1 MRIAVA
7 SRKGGV
13 GKSSVTAG
21 LASLFVDDGYSVL
34 TVDLDPQSNLA
45 FMLGVDPTAP
55 GTAELLA
62 GEEPDPLEV
71 QEGFYVFPGGPNL
84 SRQDIARLDPE
95 DLADALEAWEGF
107 DIILFDCPPGS
118 QHLERLGIVAA
129 TKALVVTNAHPMAIV
144 GAGRVLEDLEARFQ
158 KKRRGPQDWAIIANM
173 IDARR
178 SLDKQVTEMLDDV
191 DDKVLRFQ
199 VRQDVKVSMASAQGI
214 PLATY
219 AKNSN
224 AVEDLMKVKEW
235 CLGDAEEE

>member
-1 MRIAVA
+1 M
-7 SRKGGV
+7 

-21 LASLFVDDGYSVL
+21 LASLFVEDGYSVL
-34 TVDLDPQSNLA
+34 AVDLDPQSNLA

-71 QEGFYVFPGGPNL
+71 EEGLYVFPGGPNL

-95 DLADALEAWEGF
+95 DLADSLDEWEGF

-144 GAGRVLEDLEARFQ
+144 GADRVLEDLEARFS
-158 KKRRGPQDWAIIANM
+158 KGRRGPETWAIIANM

-178 SLDKQVTEMLDDV
+178 SLDKQVAGMLDEIDE
-191 DDKVLRFQ
+191 KVLRFQ
-199 VRQDVKVSMASAQGI
+199 VRQDVKVSMASAQGV
-214 PLATY
+214 PLASY
-219 AKNSN
+219 ARQCN
-224 AVEDLMKVKEW
+224 AVQDLLKVKEW
-235 CLGDAEEE
+235 CLGDEEID

>member
-13 GKSSVTAG
+13 GKSSMTAG
-21 LASLFVDDGYSVL
+21 LAGLFVEDGYSVL
-34 TVDLDPQSNLA
+34 AVDLDPQSNLA

-62 GEEPDPLEV
+62 GDDPEPLEV
-71 QEGFYVFPGGPNL
+71 EDGLYVFPGGPNL

-95 DLADALEAWEGF
+95 DLSDLLDEWEGF
-107 DIILFDCPPGS
+107 DIVLFDCPPGS
-118 QHLERLGIVAA
+118 QHLERLGIVAS

-144 GAGRVLEDLEARFQ
+144 GAERVLEDLETRFI
-158 KKRRGPQDWAIIANM
+158 KNRKGPKDWAIIANM

-178 SLDKQVTEMLDDV
+178 SLDKQVVAMLDDI
-191 DDKVLRFQ
+191 DEKVLRFL

-214 PLATY
+214 PLASY
-219 AKNSN
+219 ASQCN
-224 AVEDLMKVKEW
+224 AIQDLSKVKEW
-235 CLGDAEEE
+235 CLANEQID